1 MATYNKKIEI
11 QKLAVT
17 SDAIGNQIEDWETVV
32 NAWCSASS
40 NMGRE
45 FNEASQPNSESEI
58 VFKMLYS
65 RTIHKMKTSDAR
77 ILYDGG
83 IYDVKSITDYR
94 EKRRMLEIKAVAV
107 NDGA

>member
-11 QKLAVT
+11 QKLLEIN
-17 SDAIGNQIEDWETVV
+17 DLIGNHIENWITIVSP
-32 NAWCSASS
+32 WCSASS

-65 RTIHKMKTSDAR
+65 RTIHKMKTSEIR

>member
-11 QKLAVT
+11 QKPVTT

-65 RTIHKMKTSDAR
+65 RAIHKMKTSEIR

-107 NDGA
+107 NDGT